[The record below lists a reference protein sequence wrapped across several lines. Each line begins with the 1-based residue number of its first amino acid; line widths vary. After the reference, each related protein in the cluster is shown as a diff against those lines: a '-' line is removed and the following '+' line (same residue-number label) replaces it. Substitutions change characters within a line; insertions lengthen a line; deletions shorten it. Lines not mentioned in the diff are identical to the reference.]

1 MTEHTIRLVCNIPI
15 VQYPNSTGSGG
26 IRPAYDAGK
35 NTGGAA
41 TSITIK
47 LSNMNKMIIPAIALC
62 MLIACN
68 PRQNNDS
75 LPETKQIPVTTVI
88 VKQEKVVT
96 ALRYSGTVEAFQ
108 TIPLTFQ
115 TTGTVQE
122 VMVGAGDMVY
132 KGELLATLDQ
142 TDAKSMYDITLSQYQ
157 QAKDAYDRLKTVHEQ
172 GSLPEIKWVEM
183 ESKLEQAKSSLEL
196 AKNNLD
202 KCKMYAPVNG
212 MVGRRN
218 TEPGMSAISITSA
231 PLELVDIKQ
240 VFVKISVPENEVAK
254 IRKGMNASV
263 TVSALNGKE
272 FKGEVASI
280 SVVADRI
287 SRTYEA
293 KILLQNPQFILKPGM
308 VCDVKMEIS
317 IEKELIIVPNQS
329 VSKDNEN
336 RVYVFIVDP
345 AAKRARKQVII
356 PGQYH
361 DSGLEVLS
369 GLAPGQMIVNEGKE
383 KLSDNSLISF

>member
-1 MTEHTIRLVCNIPI
+1 M
-15 VQYPNSTGSGG
+15 
-26 IRPAYDAGK
+26 K
-35 NTGGAA
+35 
-41 TSITIK
+41 
-47 LSNMNKMIIPAIALC
+47 KMIIPAIALY
-62 MLIACN
+62 MLVACS
-68 PRQNNDS
+68 PKQTGES
-75 LPETKQIPVTTVI
+75 LPGTKPITVTTVM

-122 VMVGAGDMVY
+122 VLVGPGDIVY
-132 KGELLATLDQ
+132 KGELLASLDP

-183 ESKLEQAKSSLEL
+183 ESNLEQARSSLEL
-196 AKNNLD
+196 ARNNLD
-202 KCKMYAPVNG
+202 KCKLYAPLNG

-218 TEPGMSAISITSA
+218 TEPGMSSISIASA

-240 VFVKISVPENEVAK
+240 VYVKISVPENEVAK
-254 IRKGMNASV
+254 ITKGMKTNFA
-263 TVSALNGKE
+263 VSALNGRE
-272 FKGEVASI
+272 FKGEVANI
-280 SVVADRI
+280 SPVADRI

-293 KILLQNPQFILKPGM
+293 KILVPNPDLAIKPGM
-308 VCDVKMEIS
+308 VCDVKMETS
-317 IEKELIIVPNQS
+317 MEKEVILVPNQS

-336 RVYVFIVDP
+336 RVYVYVVDV
-345 AAKRARKQVII
+345 AEKRARKQVII
-356 PGQYH
+356 TGQYH
-361 DSGLEVLS
+361 DSGLEVVS
-369 GLAPGQMIVNEGKE
+369 GLATGQMIVNGGKE